1 MAAKEENKRSTMTN
15 VGLVIAFIAIIA
27 ALGYIG
33 AKFNL
38 WALFMVAQ

>member
-1 MAAKEENKRSTMTN
+1 MAKEENKRSTMTN
-15 VGLVIAFIAIIA
+15 VLLVLAFIGVIG